1 MNGQLTAN
9 QRHHLVI
16 ALSLLLLATG
26 AVAQVPVD
34 ENGDPIGRWERQ
46 AAPAETDEVDGELV
60 YSAADLAELVGPV
73 ALYPDDLLAIVLPAS
88 TYPLEIVKAARFLD
102 ALEQDASL
110 EPDEGWDDA
119 VVALLNYPE
128 VVRMMDEDID
138 WTWQLGEA
146 VIGQQDDVIAAVEAF
161 RDRAYAAGNLASD
174 EHQKVSHEDG
184 VIQIVPVSEEIIHV
198 PYYEPAEVVV
208 RQARPVYYYYPDP
221 YPVYYY
227 PYPVG
232 YRFHARR
239 FWGVTTAFTIGW
251 PNRYLHVHHPSY
263 RGHPYYGRYYFGHY
277 YRRPSITVYNSWYV
291 NNRHRAPRYRYRD
304 GDYWRPRYRAGA
316 RQQRVINRHYTYRE
330 ARRSVNRGTTRRTT
344 VRARNDGRLDINLRD
359 RRQDGAT
366 IRRAHRDARTT
377 NRNTSV
383 RNRSTTTVRNN
394 GTREGNA
401 RNRSAERDRRDLAVS
416 SPRPPVNTNRRPS
429 AGTRVE
435 NARGNWRRET
445 AARSPAVVAQRT
457 QPRATYRA
465 APSRSSAASQRRS
478 SPPPNRQRTESTRGR
493 DAGASSRRSTS
504 SRARSRQR
512 Q

>member
-9 QRHHLVI
+9 QRRHFVI
-16 ALSLLLLATG
+16 ASALLLLATG

-34 ENGDPIGRWERQ
+34 ENGEPIGRWEAT
-46 AAPAETDEVDGELV
+46 AASPAVAESSGETV
-60 YSAADLAELVGPV
+60 YSAAELADLVGPV

-102 ALEQDASL
+102 ALDQDASL
-110 EPDEGWDDA
+110 EPDEAWDDA

-128 VVRMMDEDID
+128 VVRMMNEDID

-146 VIGQQDDVIAAVEAF
+146 VISQQDDVIAAVEAF

-174 EHQKVSHEDG
+174 GHQKVSHEDG

-198 PYYEPAEVVV
+198 PYYEPAEVIV
-208 RQARPVYYYYPDP
+208 RQSRPVYYYYPDP

-263 RGHPYYGRYYFGHY
+263 WGHPYYGRYYFGHY
-277 YRRPSITVYNSWYV
+277 YRRPSITVYNRWYV
-291 NNRHRAPRYRYRD
+291 NDRHRAPRHRYRD
-304 GDYWRPRYRAGA
+304 GDYWRPRYRAGV
-316 RQQRVINRHYTYRE
+316 RQHRVVNRHYTTRE
-330 ARRSVNRGTTRRTT
+330 TRRAVNREITRRTT
-344 VRARNDGRLDINLRD
+344 VRTRNDGRLDLNLRD

-366 IRRAHRDARTT
+366 IRRSHRDARAADRHSTA
-377 NRNTSV
+377 
-383 RNRSTTTVRNN
+383 RNRSTSTAGNN
-394 GTREGNA
+394 RPRAGTA
-401 RNRSAERDRRDLAVS
+401 RSRAAERDRRDLAIR
-416 SPRPPVNTNRRPS
+416 SPRPSVNTNRRAS
-429 AGTRVE
+429 SGARAE
-435 NARGNWRRET
+435 RARGNWRRE
-445 AARSPAVVAQRT
+445 AAPRRPAVVAQRT
-457 QPRATYRA
+457 QPRATHRA
-465 APSRSSAASQRRS
+465 APSRPIAANQRRS
-478 SPPPNRQRTESTRGR
+478 SPPAKRQRTESTRGR

-512 Q
+512 H